1 MKRFLLLSTLA
12 FFAFFVASAQVYP
25 TKKQMKK
32 RKAVLK
38 SYYKDVEPLIILDD
52 SRKISKKE
60 FVNCP
65 DVDYYVP
72 NLRIKET
79 ASSGG
84 DSISAIK
91 VFTIAYEDSAREVY
105 FHNRV
110 KSFRSNEILSF
121 FGKATP
127 LILCDGKEISVKEY
141 VAIPDESIA
150 FVNFYMN
157 PYVRACYAPKGE
169 NGVVYVKLR
178 EKAVSFR
185 YNDGMTLPVNGR
197 NYMEELFSNAI
208 PPFLPESYYTGNL
221 EHYVSSKVEEHAA
234 EWNGINAFV
243 VMSCQV
249 DTLGK
254 VEPIM
259 PEWLESDMDLS
270 EEQKGA
276 VIKVAKDIISEMPLF
291 EYGIVRI
298 YNERKRRYEVDRREF
313 SITIPF
319 CFGDMK
325 SKWACYK

>member
-32 RKAVLK
+32 RNAVLK

-52 SRKISKKE
+52 NRKISKKE

-65 DVDYYVP
+65 DVDHYWP
-72 NLRIKET
+72 NWRIKDP
-79 ASSGG
+79 ASNEG
-84 DSISAIK
+84 DSISVVK
-91 VFTIAYEDSAREVY
+91 VFSVAYEDSVKEEH
-105 FHNRV
+105 FHDRV
-110 KSFRSNEILSF
+110 KYFRSTELLSF
-121 FGKATP
+121 FGKSTP
-127 LILCDGKEISVKEY
+127 LILCEGKEISVKEY
-141 VAIPDESIA
+141 IALPDESVA

-185 YNDGMTLPVNGR
+185 YNDEMMLPVNGR

-208 PPFLPESYYTGNL
+208 PPFLPANFCTGNL
-221 EHYVSSKVEEHAA
+221 EHYVSCKVEEHAA

-276 VIKVAKDIISEMPLF
+276 VIEVAKNIISEMPLF

-298 YNERKRRYEVDRREF
+298 YNERKRRYEVDKREF

>member
-1 MKRFLLLSTLA
+1 MKHFLLLSALTT
-12 FFAFFVASAQVYP
+12 FVFATVSAQVYP
-25 TKKQMKK
+25 TKKQMKN

-38 SYYKDVEPLIILDD
+38 SYYKDAEPLIILDD
-52 SRKISKKE
+52 NRTLSKKE

-65 DVDYYVP
+65 NVDYYVP
-72 NLRIKET
+72 NCRIKNT

-91 VFTIAYEDSAREVY
+91 VFSIAYEDSVREVY
-105 FHNRV
+105 FRNMV
-110 KSFRSNEILSF
+110 KSFRSNELLSF

-127 LILCDGKEISVKEY
+127 LILCDGREISVKEY
-141 VAIPDESIA
+141 IAIPDESVA

-157 PYVRACYAPKGE
+157 QYVRTCYAPKGE

-178 EKAVSFR
+178 KKIVSFR
-185 YNDGMTLPVNGR
+185 YNNEMELPVNGR
-197 NYMEELFSNAI
+197 NYIEERFSNAF
-208 PPFLPESYYTGNL
+208 PPFLPESFYTGNL
-221 EHYVSSKVEEHAA
+221 ELYVSKKVEEHAA

-259 PEWLESDMDLS
+259 TEWLESDMELS
-270 EEQKGA
+270 EEQKEK
-276 VIKVAKDIISEMPLF
+276 VVKVAKEIISEMPLF
-291 EYGIVRI
+291 EYGIARI
-298 YNERKRRYEVDRREF
+298 YNERKKRYEEDRREF

-319 CFGDMK
+319 CFGDVK
-325 SKWACYK
+325 TKWSYCK